1 MTGSM
6 RDPLCLAA
14 EAWLNGRKLS
24 NRELRFLGASSNLTY
39 DADFVRATT
48 SLIRLFVQQQP
59 RSRSFFW
66 FLDDCHFMAGWK
78 PGQRKLLMIQQGIR
92 DVFDGCP
99 SKLGIVMAFASKESS
114 HLNELLIGD
123 ILSRS
128 SYRVEIPVLDED
140 DALQFA
146 IDILNDPEVKN
157 SVENPL
163 SYPFTEKS
171 LSEMVNLLSKKTD
184 LTPREIMKC
193 LGRLVSDAQQ
203 KIYPE
208 EIKPK
213 FVTDFMKSYVS
224 QEDVIE

>member
-1 MTGSM
+1 
-6 RDPLCLAA
+6 
-14 EAWLNGRKLS
+14 
-24 NRELRFLGASSNLTY
+24 
-39 DADFVRATT
+39 
-48 SLIRLFVQQQP
+48 
-59 RSRSFFW
+59 
-66 FLDDCHFMAGWK
+66 MAGWK